1 MKENFENKKNVEEY
15 EDAYKEWEAVMK
27 ELKNLYNER
36 RVDEIIKNLNTY
48 KFADVRFKKIADKY
62 NAPLPD
68 KWITDMADK
77 LLKSMAEEEGG
88 FSKLEDEDE

>member
-15 EDAYKEWEAVMK
+15 EDAYKEWEAAME

-36 RVDEIIKNLNTY
+36 RVDEIIKNLNMY
-48 KFADVRFKKIADKY
+48 RFADVRFKKIADKY

-68 KWITDMADK
+68 KWIADMADE
-77 LLKSMAEEEGG
+77 LLKSIAGEESE